1 MPGAGKPAA
10 TADGLA
16 FGHWRIERGEGSIEV
31 VVEPF
36 ASRLPRGVRP
46 GLEAEAADVGRFLGA
61 EAKLRVERP

>member
-1 MPGAGKPAA
+1 MS
-10 TADGLA
+10 T
-16 FGHWRIERGEGSIEV
+16 IEV

-36 ASRLPRGVRP
+36 AARLPKGVRP